1 MTQSLHPSQPTGNR
15 SLERFDLWIALAA
28 IILPVSMTWLYLYS
42 SDPALTGILYPISR
56 LIEFGFPAV
65 WVWLILKHP
74 FKLMKPSLD
83 GMWLGIAFGLIIT
96 LLMMILYFG
105 FLKNAP
111 ALAETPAAVHTT
123 LLRFNVASLPAFAA
137 FAAFITVFNSSIEE
151 YFWRWFV
158 FGRLKAA
165 KGFTFALIAAT
176 LGFGFH
182 HVLILNTFFEPQY
195 FWSATMVFCGLI
207 STGGAIWCW
216 MTHKTGSVFAGW
228 ISHMIIDA
236 GAMLIGV
243 DMLIPYW
250 KELAV

>member
-1 MTQSLHPSQPTGNR
+1 MTQQLAPHATPR
-15 SLERFDLWIALAA
+15 RHSLEQLDLWVALGA
-28 IILPVSMTWLYLYS
+28 IVLPVTMTWLYLYS
-42 SDPALTGILYPISR
+42 SEPALTGILYPISR
-56 LIEFGFPAV
+56 IIEFAFPAI

-74 FKLMKPSLD
+74 FKLMKPSLK
-83 GMWLGIAFGLIIT
+83 GLGLGVAFGIIIAE
-96 LLMMILYFG
+96 LMLILYFG
-105 FLKNAP
+105 FLKHTP
-111 ALAETPAAVHTT
+111 ALAETPAAVHAT

-165 KGFTFALIAAT
+165 KGFTFAIIAAT

-195 FWSATMVFCGLI
+195 FWSATMVFCALI

-216 MTHKTGSVFAGW
+216 MTHNTGSVFAGW
-228 ISHMIIDA
+228 VSHIIIDA
-236 GAMLIGV
+236 GAMLIGA

-250 KELAV
+250 KELAL